1 MDWPNCPA
9 CGTAL
14 AGSVDACPECRLL
27 FHGPAA
33 TVYLETSAALS
44 ELERRRTELLRRREE
59 ALAGMRAAG
68 TATPA
73 KTAAEAVETALPGVV
88 PSEVVLTG
96 AGAAG
101 SGPSEAGQSVAGLAG
116 ARPGEAVQTGA
127 GPDGPG
133 RDEGGQ
139 AGDASP
145 DGVVSGGMLGVP
157 AGSAPAAEG
166 GRKPRRDLSHRAV
179 QNLLLLLGGTLLSIA
194 AVVFTLVSWQVP
206 TLRALILTV
215 FTVMVLA
222 APWVLVRRRLVATAE
237 TVALLGLV
245 LIPLDGVAVMQVFD
259 GGGAGEGSGL
269 DPLWGHALSA
279 AALSVV
285 WAVYAWRAPLR
296 LPTPVAIA
304 LAQAPL
310 PLAALAIGSVTV
322 PGPDGYALVP
332 GLDGSGL
339 VPGLGRVAD
348 APGLVWLA
356 GALVVTAAFDLVL
369 WQVARRARA
378 AAEYVTTA
386 VAGSVAWAGG
396 TGLAAYVTVTASGGL
411 VPLPVSDPGPTLAIV
426 NLMPAMTL
434 VFGVASVVA
443 ILWAAATRGRTARL
457 VIAAC
462 AALAAVGA
470 CCAVPASVVGASW
483 QAAIVAGGGLLVLAA
498 ALRLPVRL
506 RDGVRAG
513 GGLVLAVA
521 ACWNAHVVIAVA
533 VGPLGWLTS
542 AWGERAGRAS
552 DLLAPGV
559 RWDGTGAAPVVMAAV
574 AAGLALVPPRG
585 ELWTPG
591 LRRTLCLVTGS
602 LAVLT
607 GAVAAGLPY
616 EVVLGVLVALAGAL
630 LWTAAASTD
639 GYAAPLWLG
648 VYLAGLAMG
657 WAVADREAGV
667 AVAGGL
673 LVVLAGCAVAA
684 RPRVVQAV
692 GGAGA
697 TLAAAVLVW
706 ALFGSGMAAALA
718 MLGVRAGTLV
728 VTRPSRKLA
737 AAVVRGRRTSATV
750 ALGFLDRLSR
760 LVRPGGRTA
769 AEAAAMG
776 VGLLTL
782 AQVLFGAAAV
792 DGMEAPAQVLFGAA
806 AVESTKAPA
815 QVLFGA
821 AAVEGT
827 EALLLAIGA
836 VLAAASAWRRP
847 RGAWRT
853 VAAAEACVL
862 AVLAPLPLSGAVV
875 PALVGPYGWLTHAW
889 AGAAEG
895 AREALSPSGPWQA
908 QPLLMPVLVL
918 AATAGVLAA
927 WARWGRQAAMGVA
940 GIAFPVAAT
949 TLPVVAG
956 VPYWAALAFLVAL
969 TAGLA
974 LWSAVSRSAA
984 GGASLW
990 TATLAV
996 SWSLADRTATL
1007 AVLAAIVVTGLL
1019 CAVRGRGSPVTSVA
1033 ATVTGLAVGAE
1044 SVAAALSGGLGEADA
1059 ALVLLLVVVL
1069 LSRAAAMP
1077 VLPSAVAGPLGAAAL
1092 VLWPVAMVLA
1102 QDVARL
1108 SLVLAVGGLALA
1120 ASAGRLD
1127 GWRPDGWRPEDGRL
1141 RGGRPE
1147 DGRLRDGRREGGR
1160 LRDGPP
1166 EGGRLTGGVRAAAYA
1181 VAGVAS
1187 GVAILPH
1194 VPVWMEVMG
1203 FPYTRVGRP
1212 WREYFGGWLP
1222 HPEVWGV
1229 GRPMVAGFG
1238 FERVEVVTALGVGVF
1253 VVATAVLMARRLR
1266 GGVAARS
1273 VATVA
1278 VPLCLGLVPPA
1289 AELAYPWVL
1298 VFHGVVLV
1306 ALTVQA
1312 VIGVRAGAAGVMALV
1327 AGAHV
1332 VAWSLDVETYTPAV
1346 LAGVA
1351 VLGVAAAAVARGE
1364 AARTGAAATATVAA
1378 GGLAAAWSLSAGL
1391 TVEQAAFAVLA
1402 VATLALL
1409 TATRLATLKPPA
1421 SALDATARSAATSV
1435 PHTTAR
1441 PLAARGAWA
1450 AIGAEVAGWG
1460 LAVAGVV
1467 MAGGDQ
1473 ELLDAA
1479 LACAGVLALGA
1490 ALRRDR
1496 RLAVWPG
1503 LGLLQ
1508 VALWLR
1514 LALSGVTAPEAYTVP
1529 LTAGALVAAWLARR
1543 RDPGISSWTGYGA
1556 ALALTFLPSVYAA
1569 WNDPGLARPLL
1580 LGVAAFAATLAGA
1593 WARLQAPL
1601 ILGGTV
1607 LVVTAAHE
1615 FAPALAELMG
1625 QGPRW
1630 LPIAV
1635 AGAFLLFTGATYEH
1649 RLRDLRRIR
1658 RLIVRMR

>member
-27 FHGPAA
+27 LHGPAA
-33 TVYLETSAALS
+33 TVYLEASAALS

-73 KTAAEAVETALPGVV
+73 KTVAKAAEKTAAEAVETALPGVV
-88 PSEVVLTG
+88 PSEVVRTGVGPAG
-96 AGAAG
+96 AG
-101 SGPSEAGQSVAGLAG
+101 
-116 ARPGEAVQTGA
+116 PGEAVRTGVARTGVGPAGA
-127 GPDGPG
+127 GSG
-133 RDEGGQ
+133 EGGQ
-139 AGDASP
+139 SGDASP
-145 DGVVSGGMLGVP
+145 DGVLSGGMLGVP
-157 AGSAPAAEG
+157 AGGAPAAEG

-206 TLRALILTV
+206 ALRALILIV
-215 FTVMVLA
+215 FTVAVLA

-259 GGGAGEGSGL
+259 GGGGGEGPGPG
-269 DPLWGHALSA
+269 PLWGHALSA
-279 AALSVV
+279 AALGVV

-310 PLAALAIGSVTV
+310 PLAALAIGSDMAA
-322 PGPDGYALVP
+322 GPDGS
-332 GLDGSGL
+332 GS

-348 APGLVWLA
+348 SPGLGWVADAPGLAWLA

-396 TGLAAYVTVTASGGL
+396 TGLAAYVTVTANGGL

-426 NLMPAMTL
+426 HLMPAMTL
-434 VFGVASVVA
+434 VFGVASAVA

-483 QAAIVAGGGLLVLAA
+483 QAAVVAGGGLLVLAA

-542 AWGERAGRAS
+542 GWGERAGRAS

-607 GAVAAGLPY
+607 GAVAAGSPY
-616 EVVLGVLVALAGAL
+616 EVVLGVLVVLAGAL

-667 AVAGGL
+667 AVAGGS

-697 TLAAAVLVW
+697 TLAAAMLVW
-706 ALFGSGMAAALA
+706 ALSGSGMAAALA

-737 AAVVRGRRTSATV
+737 AAVVRARRTSATV

-776 VGLLTL
+776 VGLLAL

-806 AVESTKAPA
+806 AVE
-815 QVLFGA
+815 GM
-821 AAVEGT
+821 

-853 VAAAEACVL
+853 VAAVEACVL

-918 AATAGVLAA
+918 AAVAGVLAA

-1007 AVLAAIVVTGLL
+1007 AVLAAIVVTGVV
-1019 CAVRGRGSPVTSVA
+1019 CAVRGKGSPVTSVA

-1059 ALVLLLVVVL
+1059 ALVLLLVIVL
-1069 LSRAAAMP
+1069 LSRAATLP

-1092 VLWPVAMVLA
+1092 TLWPVAMVLA

-1120 ASAGRLD
+1120 ASAGRLE
-1127 GWRPDGWRPEDGRL
+1127 GWRPED
-1141 RGGRPE
+1141 
-1147 DGRLRDGRREGGR
+1147 
-1160 LRDGPP
+1160 
-1166 EGGRLTGGVRAAAYA
+1166 GRLTGGVRAAACA

-1203 FPYTRVGRP
+1203 FPYAGAGRP
-1212 WREYFGGWLP
+1212 WREHFGGWLP
-1222 HPEVWGV
+1222 HPEVWDV

-1289 AELAYPWVL
+1289 AELVYPWVL
-1298 VFHGVVLV
+1298 VFYGAVLV

-1332 VAWSLDVETYTPAV
+1332 VAWSLDVEAYTPAV

-1351 VLGVAAAAVARGE
+1351 VLGAAAAAVARGE

-1391 TVEQAAFAVLA
+1391 SVEQAAFAVLA

-1409 TATRLATLKPPA
+1409 AATRLATLTPPA
-1421 SALDATARSAATSV
+1421 SVPGATAGPSASVPDATARSPASVPDATASLLASVPGATASSLASVPDAAARSAAASV

-1441 PLAARGAWA
+1441 PLAARGVWA

-1467 MAGGDQ
+1467 MAGDDQ

-1479 LACAGVLALGA
+1479 LACTGLLALGV

-1601 ILGGTV
+1601 ILGGAV

>member
-1 MDWPNCPA
+1 
-9 CGTAL
+9 
-14 AGSVDACPECRLL
+14 
-27 FHGPAA
+27 
-33 TVYLETSAALS
+33 
-44 ELERRRTELLRRREE
+44 
-59 ALAGMRAAG
+59 
-68 TATPA
+68 
-73 KTAAEAVETALPGVV
+73 
-88 PSEVVLTG
+88 
-96 AGAAG
+96 
-101 SGPSEAGQSVAGLAG
+101 
-116 ARPGEAVQTGA
+116 
-127 GPDGPG
+127 
-133 RDEGGQ
+133 
-139 AGDASP
+139 
-145 DGVVSGGMLGVP
+145 
-157 AGSAPAAEG
+157 
-166 GRKPRRDLSHRAV
+166 
-179 QNLLLLLGGTLLSIA
+179 
-194 AVVFTLVSWQVP
+194 
-206 TLRALILTV
+206 
-215 FTVMVLA
+215 
-222 APWVLVRRRLVATAE
+222 
-237 TVALLGLV
+237 
-245 LIPLDGVAVMQVFD
+245 
-259 GGGAGEGSGL
+259 
-269 DPLWGHALSA
+269 
-279 AALSVV
+279 
-285 WAVYAWRAPLR
+285 
-296 LPTPVAIA
+296 
-304 LAQAPL
+304 
-310 PLAALAIGSVTV
+310 
-322 PGPDGYALVP
+322 
-332 GLDGSGL
+332 
-339 VPGLGRVAD
+339 
-348 APGLVWLA
+348 
-356 GALVVTAAFDLVL
+356 
-369 WQVARRARA
+369 
-378 AAEYVTTA
+378 
-386 VAGSVAWAGG
+386 
-396 TGLAAYVTVTASGGL
+396 
-411 VPLPVSDPGPTLAIV
+411 
-426 NLMPAMTL
+426 
-434 VFGVASVVA
+434 
-443 ILWAAATRGRTARL
+443 
-457 VIAAC
+457 
-462 AALAAVGA
+462 
-470 CCAVPASVVGASW
+470 
-483 QAAIVAGGGLLVLAA
+483 
-498 ALRLPVRL
+498 
-506 RDGVRAG
+506 
-513 GGLVLAVA
+513 
-521 ACWNAHVVIAVA
+521 
-533 VGPLGWLTS
+533 
-542 AWGERAGRAS
+542 
-552 DLLAPGV
+552 
-559 RWDGTGAAPVVMAAV
+559 
-574 AAGLALVPPRG
+574 
-585 ELWTPG
+585 
-591 LRRTLCLVTGS
+591 
-602 LAVLT
+602 
-607 GAVAAGLPY
+607 
-616 EVVLGVLVALAGAL
+616 
-630 LWTAAASTD
+630 
-639 GYAAPLWLG
+639 
-648 VYLAGLAMG
+648 
-657 WAVADREAGV
+657 
-667 AVAGGL
+667 
-673 LVVLAGCAVAA
+673 
-684 RPRVVQAV
+684 
-692 GGAGA
+692 
-697 TLAAAVLVW
+697 
-706 ALFGSGMAAALA
+706 
-718 MLGVRAGTLV
+718 
-728 VTRPSRKLA
+728 
-737 AAVVRGRRTSATV
+737 
-750 ALGFLDRLSR
+750 
-760 LVRPGGRTA
+760 
-769 AEAAAMG
+769 
-776 VGLLTL
+776 
-782 AQVLFGAAAV
+782 
-792 DGMEAPAQVLFGAA
+792 
-806 AVESTKAPA
+806 
-815 QVLFGA
+815 
-821 AAVEGT
+821 
-827 EALLLAIGA
+827 
-836 VLAAASAWRRP
+836 
-847 RGAWRT
+847 
-853 VAAAEACVL
+853 
-862 AVLAPLPLSGAVV
+862 
-875 PALVGPYGWLTHAW
+875 
-889 AGAAEG
+889 
-895 AREALSPSGPWQA
+895 
-908 QPLLMPVLVL
+908 MPVLVL
-918 AATAGVLAA
+918 AAVAGVLAA
-927 WARWGRQAAMGVA
+927 WARWGRRAAMGVA

-990 TATLAV
+990 TATLVV

-1127 GWRPDGWRPEDGRL
+1127 GWRPEGGRL

-1147 DGRLRDGRREGGR
+1147 GGW
-1160 LRDGPP
+1160 
-1166 EGGRLTGGVRAAAYA
+1166 LTGGVRAAAYA

-1222 HPEVWGV
+1222 HPEVWDV

-1312 VIGVRAGAAGVMALV
+1312 VTGVRAGAAGVMALV

-1332 VAWSLDVETYTPAV
+1332 VAWSLDVEAYTPV
-1346 LAGVA
+1346 MLAGVA
-1351 VLGVAAAAVARGE
+1351 VLGMAAAAVARGE
-1364 AARTGAAATATVAA
+1364 AARAGAAATATVAA

-1409 TATRLATLKPPA
+1409 TATRLTTLTPPA
-1421 SALDATARSAATSV
+1421 SAPGVTASSLASALDTTARSAAASV
-1435 PHTTAR
+1435 PRTTAR
-1441 PLAARGAWA
+1441 PLADRWAWA

-1479 LACAGVLALGA
+1479 LACAGLLALGV

-1580 LGVAAFAATLAGA
+1580 LGLAAFAATLAGA